1 MTLQNSESLTSS
13 SAYAAPKP
21 MKKRTRCLRADEAGK
36 WNEHFRALMEFKM
49 KHNHCIVPHTYS
61 EDPGLGRWVK
71 RQRYQYKCLQQ
82 NKKSS
87 MMPDRVELLEKIG
100 FVWDPHEATWK
111 ENLEELIKF
120 KEIHGN
126 CDVPY
131 YFNLNPQLATWV
143 TRQRRQY
150 TLYNQG
156 KNSSM
161 TPSRI
166 ATLEGHG
173 FKWNTRVVPKQ
184 PDQAVS
190 ENLVKLSQE
199 INSADQEKNTQPC
212 IDLKLSLDWQPES
225 AKIFSKRKEITDRV
239 PLNLHQMPL
248 ADSGGGAKFTD
259 EDGKMLLQVLG
270 DFDDDSVSL
279 TGDLLA
285 PSKKARFDEKH
296 DSSGSI
302 NYHEDILSSVL
313 SDLSDDESISGSL
326 DINPFP
332 LDMDFIH

>member
-1 MTLQNSESLTSS
+1 MTLQNTSETMFASS
-13 SAYAAPKP
+13 TNTDATTTTKP

-87 MMPDRVELLEKIG
+87 MMPERVKMLEKIG

-120 KEIHGN
+120 KKINGN

-131 YFNLNPQLATWV
+131 YFKLNPQLATWV

-161 TPSRI
+161 TPKRI
-166 ATLEGHG
+166 STLENLG
-173 FKWNTRVVPKQ
+173 FKWNTRVVSKFNEPV
-184 PDQAVS
+184 VS
-190 ENLVKLSQE
+190 EDLKIQNQGQSSEFVRSQE
-199 INSADQEKNTQPC
+199 IDMKMNFKMDMSSWPTDQTMFH
-212 IDLKLSLDWQPES
+212 S
-225 AKIFSKRKEITDRV
+225 KIFSSRKDIGDRLPLSIAEMPITE
-239 PLNLHQMPL
+239 PGC
-248 ADSGGGAKFTD
+248 SKFTN
-259 EDGKMLLQVLG
+259 EDGKMLLQVLE
-270 DFDDDSVSL
+270 DFDSDSESQSTEL
-279 TGDLLA
+279 QA
-285 PSKKARFDEKH
+285 PTKRARANDNN
-296 DSSGSI
+296 DSF
-302 NYHEDILSSVL
+302 NLHEDILSSVL
-313 SDLSDDESISGSL
+313 CDLSDDE
-326 DINPFP
+326 
-332 LDMDFIH
+332 